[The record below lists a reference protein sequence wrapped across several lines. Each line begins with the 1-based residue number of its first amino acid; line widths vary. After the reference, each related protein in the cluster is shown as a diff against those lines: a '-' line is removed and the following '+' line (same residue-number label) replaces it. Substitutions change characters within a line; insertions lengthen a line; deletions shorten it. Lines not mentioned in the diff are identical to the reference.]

1 MEFPIT
7 ITGRHVE
14 ITEPIREYVTEKIG
28 RACKRLDKISSVHVT
43 VAVEKFRHI
52 VEVVIQSHGATL
64 HAKEETHDMYS
75 SIDQV
80 LDKVEIQAKR
90 LKDKVKHHGKHPVEP
105 PAPGPAEE
113 EADQFSPRIFI
124 ADTFA
129 PKPLSVEE
137 AVEELK
143 GRSETF
149 VVFHNARSGLV
160 NVIYKRAD
168 GNYGL
173 VQPPT

>member
-1 MEFPIT
+1 MQYPIT

-14 ITEPIREYVTEKIG
+14 ITEPLRDYVTEKIG

-43 VAVEKFRHI
+43 ITVEKFRHI
-52 VEVVIQSHGATL
+52 VEVDIKSHGATL

-90 LKDKVKHHGKHPVEP
+90 LKEKIKEHKHAAEP
-105 PAPGPAEE
+105 EGAPELEE
-113 EADQFSPRIFI
+113 ESAPAGPRVFI
-124 ADTFA
+124 AETFA

-137 AVEELK
+137 AVEDLR
-143 GRSETF
+143 GRSEVF
-149 VVFHNARSGLV
+149 LVFHNAKNGLV
-160 NVIYKRAD
+160 NVLYKRGD
-168 GNYGL
+168 GNFGL
-173 VQPPT
+173 VQPPA